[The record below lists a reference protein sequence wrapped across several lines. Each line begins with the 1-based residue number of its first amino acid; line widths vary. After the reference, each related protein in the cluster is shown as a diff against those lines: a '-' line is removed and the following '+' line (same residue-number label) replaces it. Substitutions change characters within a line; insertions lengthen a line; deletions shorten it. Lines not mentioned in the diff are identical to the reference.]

1 MSEEILKALLRL
13 FAVVAR
19 QDEVTR
25 QEREQ
30 VRKFLLEHLN
40 ESKVEP
46 YLTMF
51 DEFVKT
57 TGNVEGTDEASNVKR
72 ICTEINLGLAQ
83 KQKYIVVLELV
94 RLILADSVITSRE
107 QELMLAI
114 CEDFKISPTDLE

>member
-114 CEDFKISPTDLE
+114 CEDFKITQNIS